1 MDKEYIVTLYRKE
14 DLEQFYNEMK
24 LTNFPLVMKRP
35 LSRNTHYMMTEDQAE
50 RLRQDPRVWGVE
62 RADLF
67 QAKPQVIN
75 QNPYT
80 ISGDFWKDGPV
91 ASTINANMRQW
102 GHLHCAGNQTQ
113 RRKGNWGDGSN
124 PVTETVNDTVNVFS
138 DGKHVDVVIVDDPVS
153 YDCEEWYSPTT
164 NQTRFVQYQWFN
176 ELNTAVGSIDD
187 DGQPLPTGTITYDT
201 AANNPRSHGIHVTG
215 TACGRHYGWARE
227 ANIYN
232 IATTATWT
240 SGQSIGG
247 LLIFDYLRAFHLNKA
262 VNPETGAK
270 NPTITNHSYGGIYYP
285 LGNWEYVGNFE
296 WDILESVTWRGTTYS
311 ASNPGPSGWTRDGV
325 RKDFPIPAF
334 GSDVFP
340 AWSSAIAADIQ
351 DAIDDGVVII
361 GAAGNDNMMMAAEG
375 DQDWDNYFTLRN
387 NQQNNNTSSYWM
399 CRGGWPNSP
408 DSGAINVGALS
419 DFANFRR
426 STYTQYGPGVDV
438 FSPGDKILSSYNA
451 DGFTDGKYSVGNYFY
466 PINGTSMAS
475 PQVCGIVACAASG
488 KDRFTQED
496 ARRYLQKTS
505 LSGDMTFDVNDSI
518 NTGFFDIFSNVL
530 SSNGTGVFHLQNA
543 YVGDRG
549 GHRMS
554 NGNPLVN
561 NTNQPTF
568 YMEVGD
574 TLFFYGEES
583 PVGTDELQTIT
594 LQAVIS
600 LNSPTYSVK
609 TTSSNLYTYLDN
621 GGVAV
626 LPKPP
631 DDPSAWVDRAGV
643 SSGSN
648 QTYTVQVGDKFRLL
662 DNTVNVASLN
672 ISIEF
677 KTALNGGAVSTGT
690 VTSGTDGNGDN
701 WWQWDTT
708 GVAPGTYYYQNGTTS
723 GGGAIVVQAA
733 GTYVDKLTYNMC
745 VKSALGAGTANE
757 LLIDDPANNYVYKTG
772 SYGNIKYRKFEPDTP
787 GTYYVQ
793 SDAHPNAY
801 MTLVVSQPAV
811 AGTFADQ
818 SCRKDSPNSYLIG
831 ENPRQQTG
839 NISEQ
844 IGYRSTKGIEYGI
857 SPNTVTSYQTFPR
870 QAVFNRPSPT
880 SLPKTFP
887 LTVGNSGASHYV
899 FNGDDRSTTHVDA
912 FDPVININS
921 GDTLSLTVN
930 ASGHPF
936 WIKTSATLGT
946 GNTVTSG
953 TITNNGTQSGV
964 LTWNTLGVAPGT
976 YYYIC
981 QFHSGMVGTI
991 VVS

>member
-80 ISGDFWKDGPV
+80 ISGDFWKDAPG
-91 ASTINANMRQW
+91 SSSINSNMRQW

-113 RRKGNWGDGSN
+113 RRKGNWGDGSD

-164 NQTRFVQYQWFN
+164 NQTRFVQYQWFT

-187 DGQPLPTGTITYDT
+187 DGETLPTGTITYDT
-201 AANNPRSHGIHVTG
+201 AASNPNSHGIHVTG

-285 LGNWEYVGNFE
+285 LDTWEYVGNFE

-311 ASNPGPSGWTRDGV
+311 ASNPNPSGWTRDGV
-325 RKDFPIPAF
+325 RKDFPIPGF
-334 GSDVFP
+334 GESVFP
-340 AWSSAIAADIQ
+340 AWSSAIAADVQ

-361 GAAGNDNMMMAAEG
+361 GAAGNDNMLMAAEG

-387 NQQNNNTSSYWM
+387 NQQNNNASSYWM
-399 CRGGWPNSP
+399 CRGSWPNSP
-408 DSGAINVGALS
+408 DSGAINVGSLS
-419 DFANFRR
+419 DTANFRR
-426 STYTQYGPGVDV
+426 STFTQYGPGVDV
-438 FSPGDKILSSYNA
+438 FSPGDQILSSFNA
-451 DGFTDGKYSVGNYFY
+451 DGFTDSKYSAGNYFY

-518 NTGFFDIFSNVL
+518 INGAFDIFSNVL
-530 SSNGTGVFHLQNA
+530 SSNGTGVFHLKTFFT
-543 YVGDRG
+543 DG
-549 GHRMS
+549 GHTMS

-561 NTNQPTF
+561 NTNQPTL

-574 TLFFYGEES
+574 TLFINGEEAS
-583 PVGTDELQTIT
+583 TGTDELQTLI
-594 LQAVIS
+594 LEAVIK
-600 LNSPTYSVK
+600 LDSPTYSVK
-609 TTSSNLYTYLDN
+609 TTSTNLYTRLEA
-621 GGVAV
+621 GGVDF
-626 LPKPP
+626 PPGDPP
-631 DDPSAWVDRAGV
+631 DKVTRWVDRVGAYG
-643 SSGSN
+643 GSN
-648 QTYTVQVGDKFRLL
+648 QTYTVQVGDKFRVYDDTSNLG
-662 DNTVNVASLN
+662 TN

-690 VTSGTDGNGDN
+690 VTSGTDNNNNN

-733 GTYVDKLTYNMC
+733 GTYVDTLTYNMC
-745 VKSALGAGTANE
+745 VKTALGPGTTNE
-757 LLIDDPANNYVYKTG
+757 LPFDDPVNNYIYRSS
-772 SYGNIKYRKFEPDTP
+772 SYGELKIRRFVPDTP
-787 GTYYVQ
+787 GTYYIQ

-818 SCRKDSPNSYLIG
+818 SCRKDSPNLYLIG

-857 SPNTVTSYQTFPR
+857 SPNTVMSYQTFPR

-912 FDPVININS
+912 FDPVINVNS
-921 GDTLSLTVN
+921 GDTLRLTVS

-946 GNTVTSG
+946 GNAVTSG